1 MSHPSEAARSETPVA
16 LITLP
21 TYGQGA
27 VAWRRDPAP
36 VGVEF
41 DRIGP
46 DDHVRLL
53 EFLTV

>member
-1 MSHPSEAARSETPVA
+1 MIR
-16 LITLP
+16 
-21 TYGQGA
+21 
-27 VAWRRDPAP
+27 WWRDPAL

-46 DDHVRLL
+46 DDQVRLL